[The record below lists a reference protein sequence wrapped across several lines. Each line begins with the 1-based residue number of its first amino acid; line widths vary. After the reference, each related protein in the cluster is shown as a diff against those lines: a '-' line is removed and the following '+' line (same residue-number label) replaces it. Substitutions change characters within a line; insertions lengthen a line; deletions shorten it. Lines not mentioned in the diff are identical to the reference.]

1 MVASVI
7 EELPPLL
14 RPGSIISLVFLFSG
28 DGTRVAMQRRATLY
42 GSVSILQS
50 LRLKRVKHSNS
61 P

>member
-7 EELPPLL
+7 EELAPLL
-14 RPGSIISLVFLFSG
+14 RLGINS
-28 DGTRVAMQRRATLY
+28 DGTRVAMQRKAALY